1 MPRLRTL
8 SRDEIRLINRRA
20 HLLANKARVI
30 YGSFLIEAG
39 LLALA
44 KGEQIDDAWVAHQVP
59 AIDSAMQEL
68 FIKHNTDQ
76 AQPAGGQ

>member
-1 MPRLRTL
+1 MRRNQL
-8 SRDEIRLINRRA
+8 SRNELSMINKRA

-30 YGSFLIEAG
+30 YGSFLIEAA

-44 KGEQIDDAWVAHQVP
+44 KGEQIDDEWIAHQVP